1 MTVEQVRS
9 TLRERIARG
18 ATLDELETLLRMTRG
33 LTERE
38 RGALLTE
45 AWHYNPRRMPL
56 RRMSRLP
63 LQRMNAARRWFGR
76 VSPNGVRIARRGRPS
91 RTRTH

>member
-45 AWHYNPRRMPL
+45 AWHYTPRRL
-56 RRMSRLP
+56 RLRGMSRLP
-63 LQRMNAARRWFGR
+63 LRRMDAARKWFGR

-91 RTRTH
+91 RTRNH